1 MRGLLGRGVTE
12 GAGLVIGG
20 LFVVAASFL
29 GGTVD
34 GDDLSAVS
42 SGGTVPDLV
51 IKSILNYCLMAT
63 MLYGMP
69 HVQKLSKQTRDAMN
83 DAQ

>member
-1 MRGLLGRGVTE
+1 MTE
-12 GAGLVIGG
+12 GAGLVTRG

-29 GGTVD
+29 GDTVD

-42 SGGTVPDLV
+42 SGGTVPDLE

-69 HVQKLSKQTRDAMN
+69 HVQKLSKQTRDAMI

>member
-1 MRGLLGRGVTE
+1 MTE
-12 GAGLVIGG
+12 GAGLVTRG

-42 SGGTVPDLV
+42 SGGTVPDLE
-51 IKSILNYCLMAT
+51 IKSILN
-63 MLYGMP
+63 
-69 HVQKLSKQTRDAMN
+69 
-83 DAQ
+83 